1 MTKINLGSL
10 EIRKLSIFP
19 LKFFHLIHS
28 YNTAASYILWICVFV
43 GAKQLMMS
51 QTKCSGKM
59 GFLYARLVPPPAAFN
74 DWTLNGQ
81 GERQGE
87 QHLSSD
93 YYKLFSTTPPQ
104 LLRLLFKVIEEDTT
118 PLNIFRYLLTELQ
131 H

>member
-1 MTKINLGSL
+1 M
-10 EIRKLSIFP
+10 
-19 LKFFHLIHS
+19 
-28 YNTAASYILWICVFV
+28 

-81 GERQGE
+81 GERQVEE

-93 YYKLFSTTPPQ
+93 YYKLFSTTLPQ

-118 PLNIFRYLLTELQ
+118 PLNIFRYLLN
-131 H
+131 